1 MISHADDRSW
11 PAETCDIAVIPAVS
25 GSRHCSGGVVLRR
38 MRWMVDSQPGR
49 QRAMQ
54 VIEDIDVSIGRR
66 QRNETEQG
74 IDGQDGSGS
83 KAEHH

>member
-1 MISHADDRSW
+1 
-11 PAETCDIAVIPAVS
+11 
-25 GSRHCSGGVVLRR
+25 